1 MKHWKA
7 FAGGLIALLAVTA
20 TFVPMRRQPARGVR
34 LLGPP
39 ATTTAVGPFHPEQS
53 AALFIGVRKFTHD
66 KTVEVPFAADDAV
79 DLAYKFALD
88 RRVRLVPPERVVI
101 ALSGRP
107 QKAESQARLKELI
120 DAGAK
125 VANAGP
131 SDILALLQQ
140 QAATAGKE
148 GMLIVSIA
156 THGYVKDG
164 VPYILGSTSIFQYLE
179 TALPMPKLFDI
190 AARSEAR
197 RSVFFIDACR
207 ERISKTARAGATA
220 ATTAP
225 LISRMGR
232 VHGQVVLFAAAAGG
246 YAYDG
251 DGNGVFTKA
260 VLEALDCKATRVRGA
275 VTVETLHRYVERT
288 VRTWIRQHR
297 DPNNHA
303 ATQVSLDGDTR
314 TMPLCECE
322 NPPRPPSPE
331 NPKSATY
338 ADSTVTAFS
347 AEGTRLWSRNVAGPI
362 GHVVV
367 DDLDSDGS
375 REVVVATNTL
385 VVFDRR
391 GARAWAIEDTM
402 RLRTFLID
410 DLLRSEEGRQIVALW
425 DDERASRSRVAMYS
439 GKGQRLSTYEF
450 TGRLQHITIDRPTS
464 HHGSKIIVADSSRVM
479 VLDSSLK
486 PLWTGVLSSPS
497 ERITRLTVVDHN
509 NDSRR
514 DIVLTTASGRAVYV
528 DFEGYPIDH
537 SSPGLSLKIVPR
549 KVFHP
554 R

>member
-7 FAGGLIALLAVTA
+7 FAIGIIAILAATV
-20 TFVPMRRQPARGVR
+20 TFVPMWRQPARGVR
-34 LLGPP
+34 LLDQP
-39 ATTTAVGPFHPEQS
+39 TTTVAGFFIPEQS

-66 KTVEVPFAADDAV
+66 KTIEVPFAADDAV

-107 QKAESQARLKELI
+107 QKHESRARLNELI

-125 VANAGP
+125 VEEAGQ
-131 SDILALLQQ
+131 SDIVALLQQ
-140 QAATAGKE
+140 QAATAGKD

-164 VPYILGSTSIFQYLE
+164 VPYILGSTSIFEYPE
-179 TALPMPKLFDI
+179 TALPTPKLFEI
-190 AARSEAR
+190 AAKSEAR

-207 ERISKTARAGATA
+207 KRISKTERAGAMA
-220 ATTAP
+220 ATAAP
-225 LISRMGR
+225 LISRIGR
-232 VHGQVVLFAAAAGG
+232 VHGQVVFFAAAAGG

-251 DGNGVFTKA
+251 DGNGVFTKS
-260 VLEALDCKATRVRGA
+260 VLDALDCKAARVRGA

-297 DPNNHA
+297 DPNIRA
-303 ATQVSLDGDTR
+303 ATQVSLDGDTH
-314 TMPLCECE
+314 TMPLCDCE
-322 NPPRPPSPE
+322 KPPPPSSSE

-338 ADSTVTAFS
+338 AGSTVTAFS
-347 AEGTRLWSRNVAGPI
+347 AEGTRLWSRDVAGPI

-385 VVFDRR
+385 AVFDRK
-391 GARAWAIEDTM
+391 GTHVWAIEDAR
-402 RLRTFLID
+402 RLRTFFID
-410 DLLRSEEGRQIVALW
+410 DFLWRDQGRQIVVLW
-425 DDERASRSRVAMYS
+425 DDESGSRSRVAMYS

-450 TGRLQHITIDRPTS
+450 AGRLQHITIDRPTS
-464 HHGSKIIVADSSRVM
+464 HHGRKIIIAGSSTVM

-514 DIVLTTASGRAVYV
+514 DILLTTASGRVYV
-528 DFEGYPIDH
+528 DFEGYMIDG
-537 SSPGLSLKIVPR
+537 SSVGLTLRMVPR
-549 KVFHP
+549 KSLHP